1 DLAGTTLRETNV
13 NALNAQLAAR
23 GQGPIA
29 NISHDAQRLPDGKT
43 VILAQPVRTVSIN
56 GTPRQY
62 TRDMVIVLDE
72 DFQITCTWDGFDY
85 LDVNRGPI
93 HEDTTR
99 DPVDWTH
106 ANSVNWSPSDGNLV
120 VSMRNQDWVIKID
133 YAGGTGDGH
142 VVWRLGQD
150 GDFTNN

>member
-1 DLAGTTLRETNV
+1 
-13 NALNAQLAAR
+13 
-23 GQGPIA
+23 
-29 NISHDAQRLPDGKT
+29 PDGKT
-43 VILAQPVRTVSIN
+43 AILCQTVRAVDIN

-62 TRDMVIVLDE
+62 QGDMVIVLDE
-72 DFQITCTWDGFDY
+72 NFQVTWAWDPFDY

-93 HEDTTR
+93 HEDSSH

-106 ANSVNWSPSDGNLV
+106 ANAVNWSPADGDLV

-133 YAGGTGDGH
+133 YAGGAGDGH

-150 GDFTNN
+150 GDFTIDSQDSYPWFSHQHNAHYINDTTLALFDNGKTRGDDTG